1 MLFRQII
8 GEGKTAEE
16 ALLWARLNQ
25 IGYDKGIKDKTISK
39 KTKIIEFPVHLFTIN
54 CDKIITAI
62 HIAHFYYIYNKHHAD
77 NCKEPIRRFTE
88 TEYNNYS
95 LLIKRLGKDLFNKI
109 MIIYSKK
116 DTEECI
122 GLKYRANVFKIMY

>member
-8 GEGKTAEE
+8 GEGRTAEE

-25 IGYDKGIKDKTISK
+25 IGFDKGIKDKTITK
-39 KTKIIEFPVHLFTIN
+39 KTKIIEIPIERFSIS
-54 CDKIITAI
+54 CDKVITAI

-77 NCKEPIRRFTE
+77 NCKEPIRKFTE
-88 TEYNNYS
+88 SEYNNYS

-109 MIIYSKK
+109 MQVYSSKES
-116 DTEECI
+116 EECI
-122 GLKYRANVFKIMY
+122 GIKFREDIFKIMY